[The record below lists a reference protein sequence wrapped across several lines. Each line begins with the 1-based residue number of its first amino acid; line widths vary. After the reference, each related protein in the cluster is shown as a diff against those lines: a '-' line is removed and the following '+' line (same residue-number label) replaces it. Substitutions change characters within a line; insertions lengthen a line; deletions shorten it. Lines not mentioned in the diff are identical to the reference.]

1 VSIKPKNDAVART
14 SLSVAFTVGLYGA
27 AFGAAGVTA
36 GFTILQT
43 CLLSILLFSGASQ
56 FAVVGIMGA
65 GGSAISAIATATLL
79 GFRNALYGLQMA
91 PILKVTGL
99 KRILSAQITIDE
111 STAVSTLQENDVDRK
126 RGFYLTGIGV
136 YVFWNLFT
144 YLGALGASA
153 IGDPAVWG
161 LDAAVPA
168 AFCGLVWPRLKDKKQ
183 FLISALAIVLALSL
197 TPITAAGIPIIT
209 TVLLAI
215 IYWVEKM
222 SAIWIAVIGS
232 SITAFLNKYIG
243 HSVPEKWLDR
253 PRFKRINTL
262 VPIVLLSALVG
273 VQTFATKKEIVID
286 QRFAGVLVALIALKL
301 KASFPIVV
309 ASAAITS
316 AAIYNLF

>member
-1 VSIKPKNDAVART
+1 MSIKPKNDALSRT

-36 GFTILQT
+36 GFSILQT
-43 CLLSILLFSGASQ
+43 CLLSLLLFSGASQ

-79 GFRNALYGLQMA
+79 GFRNALYGLQLA

-111 STAVSTLQENDVDRK
+111 STAVSTMQENNDDKV

-183 FLISALAIVLALSL
+183 FLISALAIFLALCL
-197 TPITAAGIPIIT
+197 TPISAAGVPIIA

-215 IYWVEKM
+215 IFGW
-222 SAIWIAVIGS
+222 
-232 SITAFLNKYIG
+232 
-243 HSVPEKWLDR
+243 
-253 PRFKRINTL
+253 
-262 VPIVLLSALVG
+262 
-273 VQTFATKKEIVID
+273 KK
-286 QRFAGVLVALIALKL
+286 
-301 KASFPIVV
+301 
-309 ASAAITS
+309 
-316 AAIYNLF
+316 

>member
-1 VSIKPKNDAVART
+1 MSIKPKNDAVART

-197 TPITAAGIPIIT
+197 TPITAAGIPIIA
-209 TVLLAI
+209 TVLLA
-215 IYWVEKM
+215 
-222 SAIWIAVIGS
+222 VIFG
-232 SITAFLNKYIG
+232 
-243 HSVPEKWLDR
+243 W
-253 PRFKRINTL
+253 
-262 VPIVLLSALVG
+262 
-273 VQTFATKKEIVID
+273 KK
-286 QRFAGVLVALIALKL
+286 
-301 KASFPIVV
+301 
-309 ASAAITS
+309 
-316 AAIYNLF
+316 

>member
-1 VSIKPKNDAVART
+1 MSIKPKNDAVART

-111 STAVSTLQENDVDRK
+111 STAVSTLQESDVDRK

-215 IYWVEKM
+215 IFGW
-222 SAIWIAVIGS
+222 
-232 SITAFLNKYIG
+232 
-243 HSVPEKWLDR
+243 
-253 PRFKRINTL
+253 
-262 VPIVLLSALVG
+262 
-273 VQTFATKKEIVID
+273 KK
-286 QRFAGVLVALIALKL
+286 
-301 KASFPIVV
+301 
-309 ASAAITS
+309 
-316 AAIYNLF
+316 

>member
-1 VSIKPKNDAVART
+1 MSIKLKNDAVART

-79 GFRNALYGLQMA
+79 GFRNALYGLQIA

-111 STAVSTLQENDVDRK
+111 STAVSTLQESDVDRK

-209 TVLLAI
+209 TVMLAI
-215 IYWVEKM
+215 IFGW
-222 SAIWIAVIGS
+222 
-232 SITAFLNKYIG
+232 
-243 HSVPEKWLDR
+243 
-253 PRFKRINTL
+253 
-262 VPIVLLSALVG
+262 
-273 VQTFATKKEIVID
+273 KK
-286 QRFAGVLVALIALKL
+286 
-301 KASFPIVV
+301 
-309 ASAAITS
+309 
-316 AAIYNLF
+316 

>member
-209 TVLLAI
+209 TVLLA
-215 IYWVEKM
+215 
-222 SAIWIAVIGS
+222 VIFG
-232 SITAFLNKYIG
+232 
-243 HSVPEKWLDR
+243 W
-253 PRFKRINTL
+253 
-262 VPIVLLSALVG
+262 
-273 VQTFATKKEIVID
+273 KK
-286 QRFAGVLVALIALKL
+286 
-301 KASFPIVV
+301 
-309 ASAAITS
+309 
-316 AAIYNLF
+316 